1 MTFHASLRSGLAAAA
16 IGFFAVA
23 AVTPMPARAQPAP
36 AVQQDPAL
44 AAEIG
49 KVNAYTG
56 LMNRTLR
63 AVESWQRY
71 ASWVDMR
78 RGPTGRERYISYGLY
93 SLYDVTRELAAARQ
107 AMVSPPE
114 RPALDEAVG
123 RYILAYEALAPLITR
138 AERYY
143 DRQDY
148 RDDRMAEGRAL
159 HEQMVPAAQ
168 EFLAARAALEGQMRA
183 MRADLDL
190 RELADIEAREGRSAR
205 WQIRNTMIQARAVI
219 NALPPRG
226 QRQVDMA
233 ALDEAIAGYSAA
245 IREIDRYKE
254 RDPQGL
260 SMFEGRASSWLGSLR
275 EFRQKLG
282 RSRGDIRRVGNEA
295 TWLVNNYNMLVSL
308 AGTAMSMSRM
318 RR

>member
-1 MTFHASLRSGLAAAA
+1 MGLQ
-16 IGFFAVA
+16 
-23 AVTPMPARAQPAP
+23 PARTQTAEVQ
-36 AVQQDPAL
+36 QQDPAL
-44 AAEIG
+44 RAEIG
-49 KVNAYTG
+49 KVNAYTA

-78 RGPTGRERYISYGLY
+78 RGPTGRERYITYGLY
-93 SLYDVTRELAAARQ
+93 SLYDVTRELAAAKQ

-159 HEQMVPAAQ
+159 HGQMVPAAQ

-219 NALPPRG
+219 NALPEPG
-226 QRQVDMA
+226 QRQVNLA
-233 ALDEAIAGYSAA
+233 VLDEAIAGYSAA
-245 IREIDRYKE
+245 IREMDRYNE

-260 SMFEGRASSWLGSLR
+260 SMFEGRASAWLGSLR

-282 RSRGDIRRVGNEA
+282 RARGDIRRVGNEA

-308 AGTAMSMSRM
+308 AGTAMTMSRI

>member
-1 MTFHASLRSGLAAAA
+1 MSVRTLARTCLAAAA
-16 IGFFAVA
+16 IGCLVLGA
-23 AVTPMPARAQPAP
+23 AGTAPVLAQPAG
-36 AVQQDPAL
+36 AQQQDPAL
-44 AAEIG
+44 RAEIG
-49 KVNAYTG
+49 KINAYTA

-63 AVESWQRY
+63 AVQSWQRY

-93 SLYDVTRELAAARQ
+93 SLYDVTREMAAAKQ
-107 AMVSPPE
+107 AMVDPPS
-114 RPALDEAVG
+114 RPDLDEAAG
-123 RYILAYEALAPLITR
+123 RYMLAYDALAPLITR

-148 RDDRMAEGRAL
+148 RDDGMAEGRDL
-159 HEQMVPAAQ
+159 HRQMVPAA
-168 EFLAARAALEGQMRA
+168 EAFLAARAQLEHQMQLV
-183 MRADLDL
+183 RADLDV

-205 WQIRNTMIQARAVI
+205 WQVRNTMIRARAVI
-219 NALPPRG
+219 DALPAPG
-226 QRQVDMA
+226 QRQVDLA

-245 IREIDRYKE
+245 IREMDRYKE

-260 SMFEGRASSWLGSLR
+260 SMFEGQAGSWLGRLR

-282 RSRGDIRRVGNEA
+282 RARGDIRRVGNDA
-295 TWLVNNYNMLVSL
+295 TWLVNNYNSLVSL
-308 AGTAMSMSRM
+308 ARTSMTMSRV